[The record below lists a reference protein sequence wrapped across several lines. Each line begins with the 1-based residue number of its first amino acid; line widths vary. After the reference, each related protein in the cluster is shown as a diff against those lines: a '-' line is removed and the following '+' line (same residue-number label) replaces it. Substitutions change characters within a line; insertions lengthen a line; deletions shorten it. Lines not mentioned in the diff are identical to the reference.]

1 MGVNIRIHSRFN
13 KMFYGKEV
21 LSYINIFFI
30 KKILFSSPLDFSSS
44 IFSDMRFLK
53 VGIR

>member
-1 MGVNIRIHSRFN
+1 MGVNSLKIQQN
-13 KMFYGKEV
+13 V
-21 LSYINIFFI
+21 LLERGLELYKYFFI
-30 KKILFSSPLDFSSS
+30 KKFLFSSPLDFSSS